1 MKQSLRSHGIS
12 ARRSISSE
20 DRAMFERQVLKK
32 LMRAVDW
39 SSIATLHVY
48 SSLTDLSEL
57 STVMIIQYVREYH
70 PLIQLT
76 IGVASKTAQIPIGQ
90 YDVIFVPV
98 VAFDSVCHRIGYGGG
113 WYDRFLANQP
123 QALKIGLAYEMQK
136 VQLIPAEAH
145 DVPLDMVVTEKAV
158 YMRANKNTLL

>member
-1 MKQSLRSHGIS
+1 MKHLLRSRYIN
-12 ARRSISSE
+12 ARASISSQ
-20 DRAMFERQVLKK
+20 DRTMFERQALKR
-32 LMRAVDW
+32 LIHAVDW
-39 SSIATLHVY
+39 PSVQTLHIY
-48 SSLTDLSEL
+48 SSRTDSSEF
-57 STVMIIQYVREYH
+57 STDMILEYIREYH

-76 IGVASKTAQIPIGQ
+76 VGVASKTAPIPIGQ
-90 YDVIFVPV
+90 YDVIFVPL

-145 DVPLDMVVTEKAV
+145 DVPLDIVVTEKAV
-158 YMRANKNTLL
+158 YQRANKNTLL